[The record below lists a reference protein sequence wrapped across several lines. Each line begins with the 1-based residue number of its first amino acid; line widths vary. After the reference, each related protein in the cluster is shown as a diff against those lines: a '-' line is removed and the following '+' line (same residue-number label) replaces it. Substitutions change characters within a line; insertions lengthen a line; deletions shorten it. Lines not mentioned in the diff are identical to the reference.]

1 MTTPPRP
8 LHETS
13 WSSPPPQSG
22 AYDFDPYDE
31 PPRVRFSLI
40 EALHLLA
47 SVVVLTLAFALV
59 LGIRKADTAFGF
71 ALDTSVDIPKLLLF
85 AGIAVVPAF
94 ILHEL
99 AHKVVAQRMDM
110 WAEFRAN
117 PLGLIGG
124 LIITALTGFLFASPG
139 AVEIVGHADERDAG
153 LISIVGPG
161 VNLTLAGLALL
172 LDPIIPPMRVAGFG
186 SYVQLI
192 ALLNII
198 LAAFNML
205 PVGPLDGRKVWR
217 WSKLGFVGMWALI
230 LALGLFFVM

>member
-1 MTTPPRP
+1 MTERSPLDKPPWGR
-8 LHETS
+8 ES
-13 WSSPPPQSG
+13 F
-22 AYDFDPYDE
+22 YDLYDE

-40 EALHLLA
+40 EAMHLLA
-47 SVVVLTLAFALV
+47 SVVVLTLAFAMV
-59 LGIRKADTAFGF
+59 LGIRKADSAFGF
-71 ALDTSVDIPKLLLF
+71 ELDTSADIPQLLLF
-85 AGIAVVPAF
+85 AAIAVVPAF

-99 AHKVVAQRMDM
+99 AHKIVAQRKDM

-139 AVEIVGHADERDAG
+139 AVEIVGRADDRDAG
-153 LISIVGPG
+153 VISIVGPG

-172 LDPIIPPMRVAGFG
+172 LDPLIPPMRVAGFG

-217 WSKLGFVGMWALI
+217 WSKLAFAGMWALI
-230 LALGLFFVM
+230 LALGLLFVM